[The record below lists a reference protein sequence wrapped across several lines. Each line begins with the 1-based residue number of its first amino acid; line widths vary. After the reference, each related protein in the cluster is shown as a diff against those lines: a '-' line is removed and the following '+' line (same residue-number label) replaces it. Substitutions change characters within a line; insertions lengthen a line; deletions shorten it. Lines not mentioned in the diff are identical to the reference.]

1 MTRHSKP
8 VANTAKKADKNN
20 GNNSK
25 HVQNQARVE
34 RVVGRVEP
42 STSWQKNA
50 KDEDE
55 QPEEDDDDEEGGGG
69 GWVEVRRGKNP
80 RQGESLDKDK
90 RQDRQYN
97 YEQAKSTRHA
107 GRPADYISRYPY
119 K

>member
-42 STSWQKNA
+42 STSWQKMKTNSP
-50 KDEDE
+50 KRTMTTKKGGR
-55 QPEEDDDDEEGGGG
+55 GGGLKFD
-69 GWVEVRRGKNP
+69 EAKIRAKGKV
-80 RQGESLDKDK
+80 
-90 RQDRQYN
+90 
-97 YEQAKSTRHA
+97 
-107 GRPADYISRYPY
+107 
-119 K
+119 

>member
-55 QPEEDDDDEEGGGG
+55 QPEEDDDDEEGGEG

-80 RQGESLDKDK
+80 RKGKV
-90 RQDRQYN
+90 
-97 YEQAKSTRHA
+97 
-107 GRPADYISRYPY
+107 
-119 K
+119 